1 MADLIKQNCQ
11 CFENLDQ
18 AIEWIESQLIAE
30 YGECQKNS
38 EDYSPLADQPLL
50 KGLSNSDLEILQ
62 KNVTST
68 EYESGSKIIQLNEK
82 ADGIYFLRSGKVSV
96 MVGDGIY
103 VSSLDAG
110 TCFGEL
116 ALIAPYA
123 TRTANIVADTKV
135 FCSFLSIK
143 AFNEISLVNPSFNE
157 LLLRNLGL
165 ILFERLKQS
174 NSKIIALS
182 AN

>member
-1 MADLIKQNCQ
+1 MCIRDRFGEMADLIKQNYQ
-11 CFENLDQ
+11 CFENLDK

-103 VSSLDAG
+103 VSGLDAG

-116 ALIAPYA
+116 ALIAPDA
-123 TRTANIVADTKV
+123 TRTANTVSYTHLTLPTKRIV
-135 FCSFLSIK
+135 
-143 AFNEISLVNPSFNE
+143 
-157 LLLRNLGL
+157 
-165 ILFERLKQS
+165 
-174 NSKIIALS
+174 
-182 AN
+182 